1 MACFLLQ
8 IETMKKMDPT
18 KNMAQL
24 IREYPSL
31 ARILSQ
37 QGIECAECMA
47 SQVDTL
53 KDVARMYKL
62 DLDRLIKQ
70 VHALDGSVG

>member
-1 MACFLLQ
+1 MRE
-8 IETMKKMDPT
+8 IDPT
-18 KNMAQL
+18 QCMAQL
-24 IREYPSL
+24 IREYPHL
-31 ARILSQ
+31 ARILWQ

-62 DLDRLIKQ
+62 DLNLLVKQ
-70 VHALDGSVG
+70 VHAMDGATQPTPPPR